1 MVAAASGEVD
11 AVRLLVDN
19 GADVNAKDG
28 VREQTPLMYA
38 AASNRAAVIELLAS
52 KGANLKATNKISDL
66 ANLSRE
72 GAGFGG
78 NPQGGVP
85 GGGAPGAP
93 GAPAAGGPGR
103 PGGPPGRAPQ
113 LPGVDRN
120 YQLNELIIAQ
130 GGL

>member
-11 AVRLLVDN
+11 AVRALIEA

-28 VREQTPLMYA
+28 VRAQTPLMYA

-52 KGANLKATNKISDL
+52 KGADLKATNKVSDL

-78 NPQGGVP
+78 NPQV
-85 GGGAPGAP
+85 
-93 GAPAAGGPGR
+93 PAAAR
-103 PGGPPGRAPQ
+103 PDRAVPARRRAGA
-113 LPGVDRN
+113 LAVRRCPAS
-120 YQLNELIIAQ
+120 IATTS
-130 GGL
+130 